1 MPKAKEEDVAVPALP
16 PTEEEKAAHA
26 AFDVAM
32 RNIVMD
38 MDCACS
44 ATRGSHRA
52 EAWRRPAASAVGVD
66 GVKDV

>member
-44 ATRGSHRA
+44 ARPVDSTGFRRRSHHK
-52 EAWRRPAASAVGVD
+52 ASWKAQP
-66 GVKDV
+66 

>member
-44 ATRGSHRA
+44 A
-52 EAWRRPAASAVGVD
+52 RPVRQP
-66 GVKDV
+66 

>member
-44 ATRGSHRA
+44 ARPVELQSTLSCSSALSLQPQTR
-52 EAWRRPAASAVGVD
+52 E
-66 GVKDV
+66 